1 MQFPL
6 DNRQANQERSGQGRH
21 NIRAGSGASIRQA
34 TLITMVGMFLAK
46 LTGFLREMLIV
57 PKFGYGLL
65 SDTYVNAFQIP
76 DLVYELLVGG
86 VVAAV
91 LTPTL
96 SAGIEKHRER
106 ETWHSVSVFASLS
119 ILLTAT
125 VLLLAEVLA
134 YPLIHLIT
142 GAYAADASDELK
154 QMAQMAAPLT
164 HILLI
169 QSFLLIL
176 VSLLHSSLSAYK
188 RFQALA
194 LGPVLYNVFYI
205 LALIFWG
212 APDEEGL
219 RKVAWGVVLSAFCY
233 FLYQAFCARREL
245 AYFAFS
251 LDFQEPGFR
260 RLVRLAIP
268 TILSGSVLQ
277 LSSVIMNR
285 YANGLNLPG
294 AVTAIRQCTTTWGLP
309 YAIFAVAIGN
319 VMLPNISGFYELGD
333 AKKVRAMYT
342 ASLRRA
348 LYFVAPFALSFMAMN
363 FETIQAIFQWNSASY
378 SNLEVQQTASALSW
392 FCLSM
397 LAQTVIFI
405 TNQAF
410 YARKVTGIALFV
422 GLLSLALNPLFLYLF
437 VGVGGKG
444 LAGIGMAHAAYS
456 CLTALVVFA
465 LYKRHRQD
473 MRPYRLLAFNI
484 RLFVCLAAAWLVL
497 HSLNSLPVFPTHK
510 ILQLALYALKIFAGI
525 FTYYLAGIALRFRE
539 ALDLQNT
546 LRRTLGL
553 RPVQEA

>member
-6 DNRQANQERSGQGRH
+6 DNHQENWEQTKRRNH
-21 NIRAGSGASIRQA
+21 NIRAGSGSSIRQA
-34 TLITMVGMFLAK
+34 TFITMVGMFLAK

-96 SAGIEKHRER
+96 SAGIEKRRER
-106 ETWHSVSVFASLS
+106 ETWYSVSVFASLCMV
-119 ILLTAT
+119 LTGV
-125 VLLLAEVLA
+125 VLLLAELLA

-142 GAYAADASDELK
+142 GAYAADASAELR
-154 QMAQMAAPLT
+154 QMAEMAAPLT
-164 HILLI
+164 RILLI

-188 RFQALA
+188 RFNALA
-194 LGPVLYNVFYI
+194 LGPVLYNVLYI
-205 LALIFWG
+205 LALVFWG
-212 APDEEGL
+212 APDEQGL
-219 RKVAWGVVLSAFCY
+219 RRVAWGVVLAAFFY

-245 AYFAFS
+245 RYYRFH
-251 LDFQEPGFR
+251 LDLQDSGFR

-319 VMLPNISGFYELGD
+319 VMLPNISGFYELGNS
-333 AKKVRAMYT
+333 KKVRALYT
-342 ASLRRA
+342 SSLRRA
-348 LYFVAPFALSFMAMN
+348 IYFVAPFALSFAVMN
-363 FETIQAIFQWNSASY
+363 FETIQAIFQWNPASY
-378 SNLEVQQTASALSW
+378 SNLEVSQTASALSW

-397 LAQTVIFI
+397 LAQTVVFI

-422 GLLSLALNPLFLYLF
+422 GILSLALNPLFLYLF
-437 VGVGGKG
+437 VVVGDRG

-456 CLTALVVFA
+456 CVAALVVFA

-473 MRPYRLLAFNI
+473 MRPYRLTAFFI
-484 RLFVCLAAAWLVL
+484 RLLLCLGVTWLVL
-497 HSLNSLPVFPTHK
+497 HSFNSLPLFPDHK
-510 ILQLALYALKIFAGI
+510 ILQLLLYALKMFLSL
-525 FTYYLAGIALRFRE
+525 FTYYLTGLALKFRE
-539 ALDLQNT
+539 ALDLQDT
-546 LRRTLGL
+546 LRRAFGLGK
-553 RPVQEA
+553 V